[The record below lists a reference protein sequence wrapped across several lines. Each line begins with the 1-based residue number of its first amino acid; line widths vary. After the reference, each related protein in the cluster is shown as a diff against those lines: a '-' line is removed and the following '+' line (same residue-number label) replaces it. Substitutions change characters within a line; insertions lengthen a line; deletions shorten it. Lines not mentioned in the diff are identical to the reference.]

1 MLRAAAGLA
10 CRARSNTK
18 LPQICAS
25 AARGFAAES
34 APEQDT
40 TPPITVHGIPG
51 RYASALYTSAAK
63 AGKLEAVQ
71 EELVE
76 VYNLTGDSPEFEQFL
91 YDPSIPKNKKV
102 PALNAILDKMEVSD
116 VTRHFLE
123 VLARNNRLKH
133 LLNISDLFDDL
144 VAASKGEV
152 RAKITTAL
160 ELEPEELEDI
170 KAGLKELLK
179 PGENLLV
186 EQTVDPRIMGGMVV
200 DIGDK
205 HIDMSISSRVKKI
218 QQLVMQTV

>member
-25 AARGFAAES
+25 AARGYAAES

-40 TPPITVHGIPG
+40 TPPITVHGISG

-63 AGKLEAVQ
+63 AGKLEKVQ

-102 PALNAILDKMEVSD
+102 PALHAILDKMEVSD

-133 LLNISDLFDDL
+133 LLSISDLYDDL

-152 RAKITTAL
+152 LAKITTAL

-170 KAGLKELLK
+170 KAGLSKPCAHILK
-179 PGENLLV
+179 
-186 EQTVDPRIMGGMVV
+186 
-200 DIGDK
+200 
-205 HIDMSISSRVKKI
+205 
-218 QQLVMQTV
+218 